1 MDRTKKGSKK
11 GWGRKVLLGSSPMGW
26 SDEILGSVSTD
37 DELENDVNAPENIG
51 KESKCDPRPN
61 SLQIPGPSSQTGFSN
76 SLQIVEEPWHS
87 GATLGRTPWD
97 KSPSRSFVRNF
108 P

>member
-26 SDEILGSVSTD
+26 SDEILGSVSSE
-37 DELENDVNAPENIG
+37 DELENDVNAPENLG
-51 KESKCDPRPN
+51 KESKFDPRPN
-61 SLQIPGPSSQTGFSN
+61 SLKITSDSLSPDN
-76 SLQIVEEPWHS
+76 LQIVEEPWHY

>member
-26 SDEILGSVSTD
+26 SDEILGSVSSE
-37 DELENDVNAPENIG
+37 DELENDVNAPENLG
-51 KESKCDPRPN
+51 KESKFDPRP
-61 SLQIPGPSSQTGFSN
+61 N

>member
-61 SLQIPGPSSQTGFSN
+61 SLQI
-76 SLQIVEEPWHS
+76 VEEPWHS

>member
-61 SLQIPGPSSQTGFSN
+61 SLQIPGPPSQTGFSN
-76 SLQIVEEPWHS
+76 SLQIHQTLDFCALEVCVFDFCAL
-87 GATLGRTPWD
+87 ATI
-97 KSPSRSFVRNF
+97 
-108 P
+108 

>member
-51 KESKCDPRPN
+51 KESKFAK
-61 SLQIPGPSSQTGFSN
+61 IGPKMAI
-76 SLQIVEEPWHS
+76 LDLLK
-87 GATLGRTPWD
+87 LG
-97 KSPSRSFVRNF
+97 
-108 P
+108 